1 MIAHRLSTIQNCDI
15 IIVLKH
21 GVIVEQGT
29 HSELLL
35 IPEGHYR
42 NLWEK
47 QSEQQERLQQ
57 EKESKLKEEEE
68 LKKALEFRKKTNIN

>member
-29 HSELLL
+29 HNELVQ
-35 IPEGHYR
+35 IEDGHYR
-42 NLWEK
+42 KLWEK
-47 QSEQQERLQQ
+47 QSEQQERQ
-57 EKESKLKEEEE
+57 
-68 LKKALEFRKKTNIN
+68 